1 MEYTRIH
8 RLLRLITLIQGSGRL
23 NAAKLAEI
31 CETSQR
37 NIYRDIKELEGAGVP
52 VTFDEES
59 GGYRIGREFFLR
71 PVDFTL
77 EEAMAI
83 ILLGREI
90 GQTGQLPHA
99 AEAGKAVEKLL
110 ATLPATLSSGQCRC
124 PIES

>member
-71 PVDFTL
+71 PVDFAL

-83 ILLGREI
+83 I
-90 GQTGQLPHA
+90 QLNDADPAVQRAGEVVMRTVERA
-99 AEAGKAVEKLL
+99 AALDRVRALAEEGLRAV
-110 ATLPATLSSGQCRC
+110 A
-124 PIES
+124 ID